1 MRKKIS
7 KKRKKIKND
16 KEDGI
21 QKTMIT
27 DPIFPNTIWEFLC
40 RVDRFWKRDW
50 SRTTEYNAIKC
61 EKQDINNRRKLR
73 RKEERG
79 GEGGTGGIE
88 GWREGKGRQEEE
100 KDLKIK
106 EEGEERRGGREEFK
120 EENKREDMKENK
132 EEGKPRHRTQ

>member
-7 KKRKKIKND
+7 KTRKKKKSN

-27 DPIFPNTIWEFLC
+27 DTIFPNPIWKFLC

-50 SRTTEYNAIKC
+50 SRTTENNAIKY
-61 EKQDINNRRKLR
+61 EKEDINNRRKLR

-79 GEGGTGGIE
+79 GEGRTGGIE
-88 GWREGKGRQEEE
+88 EQE

-106 EEGEERRGGREEFK
+106 EEGEERRKGRIYGK
-120 EENKREDMKENK
+120 KINAKIWKKIRKKANPVTGHNNSPKR
-132 EEGKPRHRTQ
+132 